1 MKRLIH
7 LSAAI
12 LFLTAAYV
20 YAWPSANVPYFAA
33 IVIHLVTG
41 IIFLILLTWTL
52 AHTPPFPGGVADW
65 LDSAGLWRRAR
76 NRFGFYRHAARGVA
90 SAVHSYWS
98 VRDGRSHAFFRL
110 GRQTRLARERNS
122 RWRGPQR
129 DLCDCG
135 GADCVWRVLAAHRS
149 VGTVAPHRKSG
160 HRSRGDEQRRRRTV

>member
-1 MKRLIH
+1 MPPRVSWAGSS
-7 LSAAI
+7 SASSRSRGNPVSHRGVRVRVAFGQCAVFRGDCHSSGYRNYI
-12 LFLTAAYV
+12 FD
-20 YAWPSANVPYFAA
+20 SAD
-33 IVIHLVTG
+33 LR
-41 IIFLILLTWTL
+41 TL

-135 GADCVWRVLAAHRS
+135 GADCVWRVLAAHRGNGRTTS
-149 VGTVAPHRKSG
+149 KIRPSLP
-160 HRSRGDEQRRRRTV
+160 RR